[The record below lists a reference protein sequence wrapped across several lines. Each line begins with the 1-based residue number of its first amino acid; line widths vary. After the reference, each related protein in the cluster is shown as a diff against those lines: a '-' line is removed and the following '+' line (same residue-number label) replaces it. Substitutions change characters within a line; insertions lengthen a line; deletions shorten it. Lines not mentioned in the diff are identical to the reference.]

1 MWFDTLLYPF
11 KWVVAMIMVG
21 IHKTLV
27 MLGMN
32 DGPGFAWVL
41 SIIGLTIIVRIV
53 LIPLFFK
60 QIKAARGMQL
70 VQPELKKLQ
79 EKYKDRK
86 DPASKQKM
94 TEETMALYREHGTSP
109 FASCLPI
116 LAQMPI
122 FFALFRVLA
131 STATIAEGKYPGGSI
146 GLLDQ
151 KLAQDL
157 ENSNLFGAFLSDT
170 FVSTSG
176 GARLVIV
183 LLILLMMGSQFFTM
197 RQLTMKNMPE
207 SAKDPNNPMM
217 RSQIIMMYLMP
228 LMIGA
233 SGFYFQT
240 GVLVYWFTTNMWTMG
255 QQFWTIE
262 RMPTMGSESYTKL
275 LNKRRTGYTAAI
287 RPLFETYD
295 EAVRALGNENKE
307 RKQELADQLLKDLKA
322 KAPKFKVPTR
332 FPAEVNSER
341 QIGAYR
347 ELAYSEWQVLP
358 DEHWVKRFIPRP
370 TSSETRVQPQ
380 RLTKAQRQAANAD
393 SSQSRAEKAAQE
405 VAAKSAAEL
414 EKAREARRAAKRA
427 AAKKKKN

>member
-11 KWVVAMIMVG
+11 KWFVAVIMVG
-21 IHKTLV
+21 IHKMLV

-41 SIIGLTIIVRIV
+41 SIIGLTMIVRTL
-53 LIPLFFK
+53 LIPLFFR

-86 DPASKQKM
+86 DQASKQKM
-94 TEETMALYREHGTSP
+94 SEEMMALYREHGTSP
-109 FASCLPI
+109 FASCMPI
-116 LAQMPI
+116 LMQMPI

-131 STATIAEGKYPGGSI
+131 STATLAEGKYPGGSI
-146 GLLDQ
+146 GPLNE
-151 KLAQDL
+151 KLAQDI
-157 ENSNLFGAFLSDT
+157 EDSNLFGAFLSDT
-170 FVSTSG
+170 FVTASG
-176 GARLVIV
+176 SARVVLVV
-183 LLILLMMGSQFFTM
+183 LILLMMGSQFFTM

-275 LNKRRTGYTAAI
+275 LNKRRNAYTEAI
-287 RPLFETYD
+287 RPLFEEYD
-295 EAVRALGNENKE
+295 TAVRALGSGESQ
-307 RKQELADQLLKDLKA
+307 RKQELADQLLSKLKS
-322 KAPKFKVPTR
+322 KVSKFKVPTK
-332 FPAEVNSER
+332 FPETVPADR
-341 QIGAYR
+341 QIAAYR
-347 ELAYSEWQVLP
+347 ELAFSEWQVIP

-380 RLTKAQRQAANAD
+380 RLTKAQRQANAEA
-393 SSQSRAEKAAQE
+393 SENAPSKAEKLAQE
-405 VAAKSAAEL
+405 VAAKSAEEL

-427 AAKKKKN
+427 AKKKN